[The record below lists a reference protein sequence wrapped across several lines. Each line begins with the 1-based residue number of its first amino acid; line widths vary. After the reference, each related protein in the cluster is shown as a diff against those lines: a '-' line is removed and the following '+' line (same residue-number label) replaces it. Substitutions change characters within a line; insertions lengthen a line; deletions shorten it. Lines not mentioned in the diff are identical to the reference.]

1 MLLETTDKTA
11 SHSTLRTPSIS
22 TFEKKKH
29 TQESTSRA
37 GNNSSSSSSSSS
49 SKIKSSQVTVNID
62 DDDDIDSV
70 VFIDNRNQKTPS
82 KDEYSNGTLSD
93 DSDLPI
99 LQLIA
104 KRKRLNSVEKE
115 REGKPRRA
123 EHER

>member
-1 MLLETTDKTA
+1 MILETTERTV
-11 SHSTLRTPSIS
+11 SHSALRTPSI
-22 TFEKKKH
+22 FENKKP

-37 GNNSSSSSSSSS
+37 GNSSSSSS
-49 SKIKSSQVTVNID
+49 SKIKSSQVMVNID

-70 VFIDNRNQKTPS
+70 VVIDISDQKTPS
-82 KDEYSNGTLSD
+82 KDDYSNGNSSD

-104 KRKRLNSVEKE
+104 KRKRLSSIEKE
-115 REGKPRRA
+115 KEGKQRRA

>member
-1 MLLETTDKTA
+1 MILETTERTA
-11 SHSTLRTPSIS
+11 SHSALRTPSI
-22 TFEKKKH
+22 FENKKH
-29 TQESTSRA
+29 TQESTSRV
-37 GNNSSSSSSSSS
+37 GNNSSSSSSSSSS

-70 VFIDNRNQKTPS
+70 VFIDVRDQKTPS
-82 KDEYSNGTLSD
+82 KDDYSNCNLSD

-104 KRKRLNSVEKE
+104 KRKRLSSVEKE
-115 REGKPRRA
+115 KEGKQRRA

>member
-1 MLLETTDKTA
+1 MILETTERTA
-11 SHSTLRTPSIS
+11 SRSALRTPSI
-22 TFEKKKH
+22 FENKKH
-29 TQESTSRA
+29 IEESTSRA
-37 GNNSSSSSSSSS
+37 GNSSSSSSSSS

-70 VFIDNRNQKTPS
+70 VFIDISDQKTPS
-82 KDEYSNGTLSD
+82 KDDYSNGNLSD

-104 KRKRLNSVEKE
+104 KRKRLSSVEKE
-115 REGKPRRA
+115 KEGKQRRA

>member
-1 MLLETTDKTA
+1 MILETTERTA
-11 SHSTLRTPSIS
+11 SHSALRTPSIL
-22 TFEKKKH
+22 ENKKH

-37 GNNSSSSSSSSS
+37 GNSSSSSSSRSS

-70 VFIDNRNQKTPS
+70 VFIDVRDQKTPS
-82 KDEYSNGTLSD
+82 KDDYSNGNLSD

-104 KRKRLNSVEKE
+104 KRKRLSSVEKE
-115 REGKPRRA
+115 KEGKQTKA